1 MTEYQDSQTVLMV
14 RDIKKIAYNYIFR
27 STFFI
32 DCFACFP
39 FIYVCPWEYEQDL
52 LLIKM
57 LRLYKLQVDFIE
69 IDQIL
74 SFFKMCSKDKATKD
88 SKKKN
93 KSSKSHIIQYDNMLK
108 HILKISGL
116 VINTCVITYV
126 LGCFWY
132 RMSDRIKLGD
142 DEDTFITKFFEK
154 KGTDSY
160 ISREEI
166 PDFEKLIFSCYFILT
181 TLSTVGYGDFFPVSI
196 LEKIVGSLIMFC
208 GLTFFSI
215 LMNEFVSIILELKGD
230 NQTDDERKLNKWML
244 LLRRFHNGGKAL
256 SKELRDD
263 IMKNFMYFWAN
274 NRTATLLE
282 KKDYFDSL
290 PRDIKRKLMK
300 DYLYEDIFRH
310 NGPFSDFFDNGEA
323 MDPDFLYDV
332 SFGLQ
337 PRQFW
342 PTEKDSFIYEP
353 QEYITE
359 MYFVTKGKWFL
370 GSEILQS
377 KQEEAHTTIP

>member
-1 MTEYQDSQTVLMV
+1 M
-14 RDIKKIAYNYIFR
+14 I
-27 STFFI
+27 
-32 DCFACFP
+32 
-39 FIYVCPWEYEQDL
+39 
-52 LLIKM
+52 
-57 LRLYKLQVDFIE
+57 
-69 IDQIL
+69 
-74 SFFKMCSKDKATKD
+74 
-88 SKKKN
+88 
-93 KSSKSHIIQYDNMLK
+93 
-108 HILKISGL
+108 
-116 VINTCVITYV
+116 
-126 LGCFWY
+126 
-132 RMSDRIKLGD
+132 
-142 DEDTFITKFFEK
+142 
-154 KGTDSY
+154 
-160 ISREEI
+160 
-166 PDFEKLIFSCYFILT
+166 
-181 TLSTVGYGDFFPVSI
+181 SI

-377 KQEEAHTTIP
+377 KQEDAYNTIP

>member
-1 MTEYQDSQTVLMV
+1 
-14 RDIKKIAYNYIFR
+14 
-27 STFFI
+27 
-32 DCFACFP
+32 
-39 FIYVCPWEYEQDL
+39 
-52 LLIKM
+52 
-57 LRLYKLQVDFIE
+57 
-69 IDQIL
+69 
-74 SFFKMCSKDKATKD
+74 MCSKDKATKD

-142 DEDTFITKFFEK
+142 DVDTFITKFFEK